1 MNNLLLCYNFDCKK
15 QIYSYEFSKI
25 HINKRIGKEY
35 FFQSFIEAIMN
46 MHPCFLLAES
56 GSEREHRLCFD
67 GAEQAARS
75 EGSRPRN
82 SMESDYTSNPN
93 ELNAD
98 PPENAPKDLRGGAA
112 GRERANDIDPRDALK
127 SLQQILELPGP
138 VERRTN
144 ALEGFIYHQDS
155 QLTALRKQ
163 HAARL
168 RNSGARMSTAEND
181 RNQKKMKDLK
191 SNKFAAESYLYH
203 LSGGKKGRQTT
214 LGPQSADDLYK
225 KEERRETSQQ
235 VFDRN
240 VALNRARKAREDLQR
255 QVQNKQSRYA
265 QDYISPSLPANSP
278 LRRADGSAIIP
289 AALQQKMDTARNMR
303 DGMNVVDGGIPRDLI
318 GTPAMA
324 NYTDAQILRGVQ
336 NKHAA
341 DRAAMDR
348 RSEAVARQREVAE
361 NNVYVEQVRALGE
374 SIQYPALGK
383 TFAKNP
389 TMMKVL
395 NSLHAVH
402 MKLVEDANKGALVAM
417 PQSSQGRIED
427 MRLAIQ
433 AVKALAASPALLA
446 VHQQNIQ
453 NNPRPTGY
461 LTALGS
467 QIRSGEVVVEKAVD
481 STIGAVATGAAI
493 AGGAT
498 GNVAKNNS
506 AKKAAKSDTP
516 PASTEPDEPSYQPAT
531 SANTLD
537 SEEPAVTTSPA
548 VSRTRQ
554 AARDYADR
562 LSDNSFRYDAGQ
574 RKDGAQ
580 MLDALNRLADEDDR
594 QQSALLESANIQNE
608 SGPVL
613 RELSVDMPGTNP
625 YSAITI
631 TVPDNL
637 SKFRNNKI
645 TYQPNKSP
653 PIDNYSIDTLRN
665 AGIILEP
672 EAMSSGKIGAVNVKF
687 TKPGT
692 YMIDTADAFTSKQER
707 MQPVYVLP
715 EGDTLL
721 MNEAKTS
728 EQVKDRWGLLENG
741 SQYTREGTKYFFNYY
756 FDTARQTLFAHSA
769 LPDTYYAYSMP
780 KQQWVRVPAP
790 AAQVQEAAAVDSG
803 ASENPDTELASLRME
818 TKNDAKKLEKMTEAV
833 ATKKDAIDPAKLDAL
848 LKAVTA
854 LKEKM
859 DNTAAR
865 IEKLESN
872 QSN

>member
-1 MNNLLLCYNFDCKK
+1 MHSYNQF
-15 QIYSYEFSKI
+15 
-25 HINKRIGKEY
+25 IGKNW
-35 FFQSFIEAIMN
+35 ID
-46 MHPCFLLAES
+46 
-56 GSEREHRLCFD
+56 REHRFCFQGLGETPGVHVPRGETD
-67 GAEQAARS
+67 G
-75 EGSRPRN
+75 GSIYSDPPTVDN
-82 SMESDYTSNPN
+82 KKVETGKKDEETESDV
-93 ELNAD
+93 
-98 PPENAPKDLRGGAA
+98 
-112 GRERANDIDPRDALK
+112 DPRDALK
-127 SLQQILELPGP
+127 DLRQILKLPGSK
-138 VERRTN
+138 ERKISALRGFIGRRTN
-144 ALEGFIYHQDS
+144 ELNLFIDRQRFRLQQTNWQMTKGEHGRFTNQIKSAQRDIF
-155 QLTALRKQ
+155 TAQSHL
-163 HAARL
+163 
-168 RNSGARMSTAEND
+168 
-181 RNQKKMKDLK
+181 
-191 SNKFAAESYLYH
+191 FH
-203 LSGGKKGRQTT
+203 LSGGQYGKQTT
-214 LGPQSADDLYK
+214 LGPQSPNDRSDEERESSQASINRNIALNKAYK
-225 KEERRETSQQ
+225 AKEE
-235 VFDRN
+235 
-240 VALNRARKAREDLQR
+240 LNLRVQNHASR
-255 QVQNKQSRYA
+255 QVRN
-265 QDYISPSLPANSP
+265 YIEESLPTNSP
-278 LRRADGSAIIP
+278 LRGPDGKVHIPSQLQEKMDRSKRKRAALDAAPNGIISRDVLGTSAI
-289 AALQQKMDTARNMR
+289 AD
-303 DGMNVVDGGIPRDLI
+303 
-318 GTPAMA
+318 
-324 NYTDAQILRGVQ
+324 YSDAQIYRSVQ
-336 NKHAA
+336 AKHAQ
-341 DRAAMDR
+341 DNAAMNQRGRDI
-348 RSEAVARQREVAE
+348 EANRAVAE
-361 NNVYVEQVRALGE
+361 NNAYVEQVRALGE
-374 SIQYPALGK
+374 SVQYPALGK

-395 NSLHAVH
+395 SSLHAVH

-433 AVKALAASPALLA
+433 AVQALASSPALLA
-446 VHQQNIQ
+446 VHQQNMQ

-481 STIGAVATGAAI
+481 STSGAVTTGAGI
-493 AGGAT
+493 
-498 GNVAKNNS
+498 VADSAASVKKNNS
-506 AKKAAKSDTP
+506 TTKKAAKSETP
-516 PASTEPDEPSYQPAT
+516 PASTEPHEPSYQPAT

-580 MLDALNRLADEDDR
+580 MLDALNRLADDDDR
-594 QQSALLESANIQNE
+594 QSALLESANIQNE

-665 AGIILEP
+665 AGIILES

-692 YMIDTADAFTSKQER
+692 YIIDTADAFTSKQER

-728 EQVKDRWGLLENG
+728 EQVKDRWGLLESG

-803 ASENPDTELASLRME
+803 ASEKPDTELASLRME

-833 ATKKDAIDPAKLDAL
+833 TTKKDTIDPAKLDAL
-848 LKAVTA
+848 LDAVTA

-865 IEKLESN
+865 IEVLEKRQTN
-872 QSN
+872 

>member
-1 MNNLLLCYNFDCKK
+1 M
-15 QIYSYEFSKI
+15 ET
-25 HINKRIGKEY
+25 
-35 FFQSFIEAIMN
+35 IMN
-46 MHPCFLLAES
+46 MHPCFQPAES
-56 GSEREHRLCFD
+56 VSARERRLCFQNPVESSSSTVPGPED
-67 GAEQAARS
+67 LNTDETENIPPKNKNSKEQ
-75 EGSRPRN
+75 
-82 SMESDYTSNPN
+82 MEF
-93 ELNAD
+93 
-98 PPENAPKDLRGGAA
+98 G
-112 GRERANDIDPRDALK
+112 PRDALK
-127 SLQQILELPGP
+127 SLQQILALPGP

-155 QLTALRKQ
+155 QLTALQKQ

-168 RNSGARMSTAEND
+168 HNSGSRMSKAEND
-181 RNQKKMKDLK
+181 SNQKKMKDLK
-191 SNKFAAESYLYH
+191 NNKFAAESYLYY

-225 KEERRETSQQ
+225 KVERREESRQSIE
-235 VFDRN
+235 RN
-240 VALNRARKAREDLQR
+240 MELNRTTNRRIALHK
-255 QVQNKQSRYA
+255 QVVANKSRYV
-265 QDYISPSLPANSP
+265 QDYLNQSIPANSP
-278 LRRADGSAIIP
+278 LRRADGSVVIP
-289 AALQQKMDTARNMR
+289 AVLQQKMDTARNMR

-389 TMMKVL
+389 AMMKAL

-467 QIRSGEVVVEKAVD
+467 QIRSGDVVVEKAVD
-481 STIGAVATGAAI
+481 STIGAVTIGAGI
-493 AGGAT
+493 
-498 GNVAKNNS
+498 VADSAASVVNNNS
-506 AKKAAKSDTP
+506 TKNAAKSETP
-516 PASTEPDEPSYQPAT
+516 PLSIDSSIRAAA

-562 LSDNSFRYDAGQ
+562 LADNSFRYDAGQ

-594 QQSALLESANIQNE
+594 QSALLESANIQNE

-790 AAQVQEAAAVDSG
+790 TAQAQEAAAVDSG
-803 ASENPDTELASLRME
+803 ASEKPDTELASLRME